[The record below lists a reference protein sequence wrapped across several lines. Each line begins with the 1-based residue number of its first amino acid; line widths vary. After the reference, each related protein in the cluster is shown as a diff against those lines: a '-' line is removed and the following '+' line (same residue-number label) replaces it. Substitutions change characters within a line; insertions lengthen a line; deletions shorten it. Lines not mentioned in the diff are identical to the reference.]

1 MPPRGRP
8 EGKSAAQPASAPREK
23 IFNDLRVSGEYSD
36 HVHHDETDELVY
48 FAPPGTKVPHGR
60 SDYITGTGI
69 AVLLVVLWI
78 VLAIA
83 AFVLQAVVDGFNG
96 ELLGFVLPVG
106 LLTVFA
112 LAAPFLRRRNSAEGR
127 LFDALR
133 RGDIIAM
140 RATALP
146 LELVPHAAC
155 GRDRYYEN
163 AVELARADALRS
175 QAEQMR
181 ELRSASSVAGSH
193 ARRLDTDLAAYAER
207 LEAAAAGRE
216 CTVKAYLERVRR
228 G

>member
-1 MPPRGRP
+1 MASRRRP
-8 EGKSAAQPASAPREK
+8 SAQPNAQPREK
-23 IFNDLRVSGEYSD
+23 VFNDLRISGDYSD
-36 HVHHDETDELVY
+36 HVHHDETDRLVY

-69 AVLLVVLWI
+69 AVLLVALWV

-83 AFVLQAVVDGFNG
+83 AFVLQGVVDGFNG
-96 ELLGFVLPVG
+96 ELLGFVIPVG

-112 LAAPFLRRRNSAEGR
+112 LGAPFLRRRKSAEGR

-146 LELVPHAAC
+146 LKLAPYAAD
-155 GRDRYYEN
+155 GRPGYYEN
-163 AVELARADALRS
+163 AVELARADALRI

-193 ARRLDTDLAAYAER
+193 ARSLNSDLAAYADR
-207 LEAAAAGRE
+207 LEAAAADRE
-216 CTVKAYLERVRR
+216 RAVKTYLEQWHR